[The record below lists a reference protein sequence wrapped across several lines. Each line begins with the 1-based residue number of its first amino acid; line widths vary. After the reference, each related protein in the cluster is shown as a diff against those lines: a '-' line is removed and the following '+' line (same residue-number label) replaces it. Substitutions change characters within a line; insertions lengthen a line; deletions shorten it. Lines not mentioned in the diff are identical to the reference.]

1 MDGPSLFHF
10 FEDADGQF
18 SECRQLA
25 GYGGFQGTTAGR
37 ADEGRHFLV
46 TPAQGL
52 FHAAEALFPFRFDA
66 LLHGLA
72 DVSEDFR
79 RVIRLLGQLD
89 KAQDDFRFRGEGV
102 FRKHIVPD
110 LFGHELEAIPEK
122 GGFAFIGELRVPL
135 RVGKVGGFA
144 GEQVFGIV
152 HLEGIFQKR

>member
-1 MDGPSLFHF
+1 M
-10 FEDADGQF
+10 
-18 SECRQLA
+18 R
-25 GYGGFQGTTAGR
+25 R
-37 ADEGRHFLV
+37 KR
-46 TPAQGL
+46 
-52 FHAAEALFPFRFDA
+52 LFPFRLDA

-72 DVSEDFR
+72 DVGEDLG

-89 KAQDDFRFRGEGV
+89 KAQDDFRFGGEGILLQHV
-102 FRKHIVPD
+102 IPD
-110 LFGHELEAIPEK
+110 LIGNELKTVPEK